1 MSPVYVV
8 HNPHEKAMQRAL
20 IQYKNPE
27 NYELVKEALHL
38 ARREDLIG
46 FDAHALIP
54 PRKMAASAHVPH
66 KQKTGSGK
74 PNTGAEKAKDTHQNK
89 NRNGK
94 NRENRER
101 RKEKKMNIAII
112 TGASSGIGKR
122 ICQTAYRKGTGA
134 G

>member
-1 MSPVYVV
+1 MKRQCS
-8 HNPHEKAMQRAL
+8 AL

-38 ARREDLIG
+38 AHREDLIG

-66 KQKTGSGK
+66 KQKTGSRK
-74 PNTGAEKAKDTHQNK
+74 PNTGAEKTKDTHQNK

-94 NRENRER
+94 NQKTGKEGKKR
-101 RKEKKMNIAII
+101 R
-112 TGASSGIGKR
+112 
-122 ICQTAYRKGTGA
+122 
-134 G
+134 